1 MLQRQQC
8 SGSCNAK
15 HQTSFIDNVWK
26 NQPRDPGA
34 TVTCSILQDEATQ
47 HTGRPKSNW
56 QNPGRNAVHSGNHPP
71 KAIMQIDMFPQ
82 DMVSQVD
89 LGRPYCLQILKII
102 FLLLHLANILNF
114 EVNLWYQHYFP
125 TFWHKKLIWE
135 GLSHLYF
142 CTEYQSEM
150 RD

>member
-1 MLQRQQC
+1 
-8 SGSCNAK
+8 
-15 HQTSFIDNVWK
+15 
-26 NQPRDPGA
+26 
-34 TVTCSILQDEATQ
+34 
-47 HTGRPKSNW
+47 
-56 QNPGRNAVHSGNHPP
+56 
-71 KAIMQIDMFPQ
+71 MQIDMFPQ
-82 DMVSQVD
+82 DMVSQVY

-114 EVNLWYQHYFP
+114 EVNLWYWHSFP

-135 GLSHLYF
+135 GLKHLYF